1 MSIKFIKNIYESLFN
16 LSQSSFLV
24 KKKQTHYQDTKK
36 QHIFVFGRELIL
48 SIKKALNINKYLLL
62 NML

>member
-24 KKKQTHYQDTKK
+24 EKKQTHYQDTKK

-48 SIKKALNINKYLLL
+48 IIKNALNINKYLLL

>member
-1 MSIKFIKNIYESLFN
+1 MSIKFIKYIYESLFN

-24 KKKQTHYQDTKK
+24 EKKQTHNQDTKK
-36 QHIFVFGRELIL
+36 QHIFVFGRQLIL
-48 SIKKALNINKYLLL
+48 SIKNTLNINKYLLL

>member
-1 MSIKFIKNIYESLFN
+1 MSIKFIKYIYESLFN

-24 KKKQTHYQDTKK
+24 EKKQTHYQDTKK
-36 QHIFVFGRELIL
+36 QNIFVFGRELIL
-48 SIKKALNINKYLLL
+48 SIKNALNINKYLLL